1 MENKDPLPPSDE
13 KLSDSSLAKVLEPFV
28 PILKRALF
36 SGAEMLLVTEEGLR
50 KTVSDF
56 HLPKDAVNYLIKQS
70 EKSKDEFL
78 AIFQRELK
86 RFLSRID
93 ISGLTNDVLDG
104 ISVEVNAT
112 ITLRTKEESDG
123 LVAKVSRLK
132 ATPRKKTATKAKTKT
147 KTKTKIKAKAKAKK

>member
-1 MENKDPLPPSDE
+1 MEEKDPSPQSDE
-13 KLSDSSLAKVLEPFV
+13 KLSDSSLTKVLEPLV

-36 SGAEMLLVTEEGLR
+36 SGAEMLFLTEEGLR

-70 EKSKDEFL
+70 EKSKGEFL
-78 AIFQRELK
+78 TIFQRELK

-93 ISGLTNDVLDG
+93 IAGLTNDVLDG
-104 ISVEVNAT
+104 ISVEINAT
-112 ITLRTKEESDG
+112 ITLRTQEEGEG

-132 ATPRKKTATKAKTKT
+132 ATPRKKTAQKTKT
-147 KTKTKIKAKAKAKK
+147 KAKPKTKAKAKAKK

>member
-1 MENKDPLPPSDE
+1 MENKDSLPPSDD
-13 KLSDSSLAKVLEPFV
+13 KLSDSSLAKVLEPLV

-93 ISGLTNDVLDG
+93 IAGLTNDVLDG
-104 ISVEVNAT
+104 IAVEINAT
-112 ITLRTKEESDG
+112 ITLRTQEGSDD
-123 LVAKVSRLK
+123 LVAKVSSLK
-132 ATPRKKTATKAKTKT
+132 ATPRKKPVKKTKTKT
-147 KTKTKIKAKAKAKK
+147 KTKTKIKAKMKRKK